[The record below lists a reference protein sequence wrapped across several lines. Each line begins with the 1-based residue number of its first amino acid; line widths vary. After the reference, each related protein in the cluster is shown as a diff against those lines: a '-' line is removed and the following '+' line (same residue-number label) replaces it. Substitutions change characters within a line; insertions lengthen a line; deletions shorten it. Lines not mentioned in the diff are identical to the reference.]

1 MRLRHIEVFQAV
13 METGSM
19 SGAGRLINLTQSAVS
34 RVIAHAE
41 NSLGYP
47 LFKRVAGKLVPTTEG
62 LVLFQESAGLFERL
76 EALRKTARN
85 LKSGLSG
92 HLRVAAIPS
101 ICHQFLPDVLAAY
114 HREVP
119 EVSLEVHTLHKRQIT
134 SALLSRE
141 VDIALDFYAINH
153 PGIETMPLARER
165 LCVLAPPRFA
175 LNHPDPLS
183 RLVELPLIGLVGND
197 PIVTMLSQ
205 VGSQLGFEPQTR
217 VQVQT
222 SQLAESL
229 VARGLGWAVV
239 DSVTARNMVP
249 GKVRV
254 IEFRSEIECPLN
266 AFVVRNS
273 APTIQARGFLE
284 RVHARLREMAATSPE
299 RG

>member
-1 MRLRHIEVFQAV
+1 MPAAHIELKADKLRV
-13 METGSM
+13 
-19 SGAGRLINLTQSAVS
+19 LS
-34 RVIAHAE
+34 RVDRRI
-41 NSLGYP
+41 
-47 LFKRVAGKLVPTTEG
+47 VASGEATLDLDDKGLKLVGKLRADEG
-62 LVLFQESAGLFERL
+62 LIDFTRGDAPALADDVSVRRGPR
-76 EALRKTARN
+76 EAAPIDPAAPPAPKAARN
-85 LKSGLSG
+85 S
-92 HLRVAAIPS
+92 
-101 ICHQFLPDVLAAY
+101 
-114 HREVP
+114 
-119 EVSLEVHTLHKRQIT
+119 T
-134 SALLSRE
+134 

-153 PGIETMPLARER
+153 PGIDTMPLARER

-183 RLVELPLIGLVGND
+183 RLAELPLIGLVGND

-284 RVHARLREMAATSPE
+284 RVHARLREMASTAPG
-299 RG
+299 RD